1 MLLLQS
7 IDNGTGGVSLVWF
20 AGITFSIAM
29 ILLGI
34 IWRQQIA
41 QQKEALEEQKKQNK
55 VLNEIAIDIAVM
67 KSNST
72 LTGQDVKAIR
82 VEMEDVKHEIGLID
96 KRVYKLEIAQ

>member
-1 MLLLQS
+1 M
-7 IDNGTGGVSLVWF
+7 WF
-20 AGITFSIAM
+20 AGTAFGIAM

-34 IWRQQIA
+34 VWRQQIA

-82 VEMEDVKHEIGLID
+82 VEMEDVKQEIGLID